1 MNAIRRYDMKINLLE
16 GAYTCKRDV
25 KNPLKIC
32 CLHYQEFYESPQK
45 MINDLEKNAEGEK

>member
-1 MNAIRRYDMKINLLE
+1 MKINLLE